1 MNTANSMGPI
11 QLALFTYIICVI
23 VSLGVAGL
31 IKMLVGY
38 INLQNKKNG
47 LKAGAKAGSAES

>member
-1 MNTANSMGPI
+1 MGPI